1 MALTDTKSK
10 IKIVFFFDPATGEA
24 EEYATVEYRNQ
35 IQRDG
40 VDVMQ
45 EYSQEQVK
53 AAEAKKLVSDA
64 TVKVQKAVS

>member
-1 MALTDTKSK
+1 MALTETKSK
-10 IKIVFFFDPATGEA
+10 IKVTFFFDPATGEV

-35 IQRDG
+35 IQREG

-53 AAEAKKLVSDA
+53 VDVAKKLVSDA
-64 TVKVQKAVS
+64 TVKEQDVVS